1 MKALETSDGALERAA
16 IRFYERFADR
26 EEAVAAEVGLTP
38 RQCHAIVELGEAGP
52 SRMKA
57 LAERIGVTT
66 GTMTVMADRLER
78 LGMIERAEDPADG
91 RAVTLRLTRPGA
103 AVRDEHA
110 RHHRDM
116 ASEISLALG
125 ERDSIALARLL
136 EAASEAL

>member
-1 MKALETSDGALERAA
+1 MKALEKSDDALERAA

-57 LAERIGVTT
+57 LSERIGVTT
-66 GTMTVMADRLER
+66 GTIMADRLER
-78 LGMIERAEDPADG
+78 LGMIERAEDPLDG
-91 RAVTLRLTRPGA
+91 RAITLRLTPAGT
-103 AVRDEHA
+103 AVHEEHR

-116 ASEISLALG
+116 ARDIVIHLG
-125 ERDSIALARLL
+125 ERDSAVLAPLL
-136 EAASEAL
+136 GKAAEAL

>member
-1 MKALETSDGALERAA
+1 MKALEKSDDALERAA

-57 LAERIGVTT
+57 LSERIGVTT
-66 GTMTVMADRLER
+66 GTMTVLADRLER
-78 LGMIERAEDPADG
+78 LGMIERAEDPLDG
-91 RAVTLRLTRPGA
+91 RAITLRLTPAGT
-103 AVRDEHA
+103 AVHEEHR

-116 ASEISLALG
+116 ARDIVIHLG
-125 ERDSIALARLL
+125 ERDSAVLAPLL
-136 EAASEAL
+136 GKAAEAL